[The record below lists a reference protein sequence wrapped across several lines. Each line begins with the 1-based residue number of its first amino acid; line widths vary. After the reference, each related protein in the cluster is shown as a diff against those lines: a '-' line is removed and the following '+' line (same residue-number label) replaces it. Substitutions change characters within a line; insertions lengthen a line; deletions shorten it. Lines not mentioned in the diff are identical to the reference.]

1 MSYFIFT
8 LPIIFFNL
16 VIYPDVIKLSF
27 IGFLLAICSGAIMSA
42 LGYSLWYS
50 ILPLLE
56 KTIAALVQLLVPVI
70 ALTISI
76 LFLNEKLSYVSFL
89 SSLLIICGVKVGIC
103 AEKIIKKLL

>member
-1 MSYFIFT
+1 
-8 LPIIFFNL
+8 
-16 VIYPDVIKLSF
+16 
-27 IGFLLAICSGAIMSA
+27 MSA

-50 ILPLLE
+50 ILFLE

-89 SSLLIICGVKVGIC
+89 SSLLIICGVKQLEFVQ
-103 AEKIIKKLL
+103 KN